1 MLKSETH
8 GNTLPKNFP
17 HQVIF
22 FIFNEEFWVM
32 HVIQQNKYI
41 CTINSYYH
49 IQHQKC
55 NILDSLLPIFG
66 VTSFPSSLL
75 TKVPLYSKAW
85 FSPVGK

>member
-32 HVIQQNKYI
+32 HVIQQNNHNK
-41 CTINSYYH
+41 T
-49 IQHQKC
+49 
-55 NILDSLLPIFG
+55 NIF
-66 VTSFPSSLL
+66 
-75 TKVPLYSKAW
+75 VP
-85 FSPVGK
+85 